1 MFEGSERPKV
11 DTYEDFWSKKFSII
25 NLLQIL
31 VYMEDPDPNWIRF
44 QLVQQAGFVSVINE

>member
-25 NLLQIL
+25 NLFQIL

-44 QLVQQAGFVSVINE
+44 QLVQQAGFVSVFNE